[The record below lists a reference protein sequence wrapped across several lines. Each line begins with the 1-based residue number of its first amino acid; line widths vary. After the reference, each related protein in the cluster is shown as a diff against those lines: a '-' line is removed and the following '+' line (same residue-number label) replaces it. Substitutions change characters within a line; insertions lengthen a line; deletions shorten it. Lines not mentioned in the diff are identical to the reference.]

1 MWITFLIFKSCN
13 FQNNLFGVIKT
24 KRRTKRRT
32 GASTQRCCFAAFENP
47 RFSILSDTGNFRS
60 PIPSHFGART
70 RFVNKPPACKRRTK
84 RRSRCFHKP
93 PTPVWKTS
101 RFSTFP
107 PRGLVHPSFFVN
119 EKTHKAEDGCELQS
133 RKSCECRRP
142 PLCAPYIKTI
152 IDETPRKARNTR
164 PHIEDHRT

>member
-1 MWITFLIFKSCN
+1 ML
-13 FQNNLFGVIKT
+13 
-24 KRRTKRRT
+24 
-32 GASTQRCCFAAFENP
+32 TQ
-47 RFSILSDTGNFRS
+47 I

-164 PHIEDHRT
+164 PHNKLPRSKLTGYFIFENRRFSTFR